1 MEDSI
6 DSSDGTLDEILAK
19 VRRKNRAKPK
29 RERTAGELSTPA
41 SSSRGRD
48 ANSNNASL
56 PHPPSRTPTP
66 HPPRRNKGRQ
76 QTGAGVQT
84 QAEMAG
90 FGQAPAFG
98 AQALSTDATN
108 RSVSPFGAPFN
119 SSSTFAQQQQTP
131 AFGAPAP
138 AMGNA
143 FQQSQQP
150 PFFASPNSATNLP
163 AASNPGGGGFG
174 GSNVGGNG
182 DVNSNPF
189 ASANTASNPFATQT
203 TTGAPSNPFSNAAP
217 AATTTS
223 GFGTASNPFAAAT
236 SANSFGAPSSITN
249 GSSNFFANPAESSNH
264 ATASFAGATLNNQ
277 KRKNGFGDAGTM
289 KRLAF
294 DSTTSSFQKP
304 QTAFAPGPS
313 SNDPV
318 GFGVKDTRKN
328 RNGFSDYLNSREA
341 SGLGPKTARAQSFD
355 ANGVQKSPS
364 VYEKEIRDQLRKDN
378 LHPPAWPR
386 QPGNPASRQAMEDH
400 SEKYKKY
407 QGRVRTSLIKAGLID
422 DPEVRKKLSD
432 AIDFR
437 GICQDMCPEGE
448 KVSRIVEYDVKLA
461 EKTTSPDGLEMW
473 PNPDRMI
480 KSFKRSAAGTDSPL
494 PTEVRSPAA
503 LRRTVDYLI
512 DDFLRSD
519 ENLPSQHNFLWDRT
533 RAIRKD
539 FIFQNAMS
547 AEERTDQIYCLEN
560 IARFHAVALHLLSQ
574 ENFAAEDFSEQQ
586 EREQLG
592 KTLLSLMQ
600 VYDECKDM
608 EGIRME
614 NEAEF
619 RAYYLLFNAHDPF
632 VMQQMQ
638 DWDDKFW
645 FTSSEVQTAV
655 TLIEAMQNV
664 WNGRGP
670 LRPQVA
676 LTTGSASFTT
686 YFSIVEDRKVSYTM
700 ACFAEI
706 HFTQIRR
713 QLLKAIHKAYGR
725 VRDGPK
731 DLTAKVLNSILRFD
745 TEEQCVAFLEELEM
759 DFSSEGADE
768 PYLVVER
775 RRSIPGKTVRQSFSG
790 VMVERKRGG
799 RPLPEVI
806 HTTVFEEAS
815 ATTEATHSPDSMF
828 VTQTTGSPGFGAGG
842 DPRAKHVEV
851 NFSDDD
857 TPSSSPQPPL
867 KTLSPF
873 QRPPTTNGFATTD
886 TNQSVLDSAPKN
898 PFSEMSSNP
907 FIQASNTSSTPSTN
921 NSASNAQPPSFPW
934 TSNPPTN
941 SIFGNPPPSESAAK
955 PPTEMPKFTWST
967 TPAETTTSTPPADG
981 GSGSVFDF
989 LNKPAEKS
997 KTSSILDTATSTSTA
1012 PGIPSTLFSSQ
1023 NQAAEAKPQAPFFE
1037 PYPTKPSDAPPAP
1050 AGDQTSAPS
1059 TNPTS
1064 VAGPA
1069 LTPTQNSSE
1078 ALQPRT
1084 PSLFAKPSE
1093 MVQPPQLV
1101 PASPPLPPK
1110 PAPPKDL
1117 MGDFAK
1123 WVVLGDN
1130 GLMDEFQEALVTHLV
1145 RAVFDQHQREEEE
1158 RKRKEEENRSW
1169 AQARKFRKYS
1179 LRVRFFYRW
1188 RDIARKSALK
1198 RVGRH
1203 NRAAIKHYREAKLAE
1218 AKAAKA
1224 KAEKDEQ
1231 SRAKRLTGPS
1241 SWLDEMEK
1249 DRALKR
1255 ARRESM
1261 SLDTSRRASITSSN
1275 ADALLATG
1283 IFSGMENQRELAAN
1297 CVRDDDSLYDALVGV
1312 TIHPNPSQQ
1321 SMGPPARPKDPLR
1334 SVRNAAVAKPAPKP
1348 KLSKKAQYL
1357 QDLMSGKHREDDLIS
1372 FRSSNSSRMARSV
1385 PTGGKVTNFS
1395 RYQSSSPRSSAEPE
1409 RPRNGPGSGIK
1420 SSYWLLRSRGLFA
1433 TPTGHV
1439 LSDKAPRPVTS
1450 NNYEG
1455 GSQYS
1460 GDSDAGDLD
1469 DRVLEQDGAY
1479 RASLGL
1485 TGSRR
1490 STFSVPQSAAGSPPR
1505 HSFLKPQPS
1514 MSRQSLPA
1522 GMSST
1527 SLLASRHTD
1536 GDAVSQTGSAISTL
1550 QQDAEESLR
1559 ELKRVAAELD
1569 SETEWYREQNKQ
1581 LSQGQQAFG
1590 A

>member
-1 MEDSI
+1 MED
-6 DSSDGTLDEILAK
+6 DSDSLYGSLSEILGV
-19 VRRKNRAKPK
+19 VRSKNRAKPK
-29 RERTAGELSTPA
+29 REPLAGELSTPA
-41 SSSRGRD
+41 TSSSRGRD
-48 ANSNNASL
+48 VNSNNASL
-56 PHPPSRTPTP
+56 LTLHFA
-66 HPPRRNKGRQ
+66 PRPLTLR
-76 QTGAGVQT
+76 V
-84 QAEMAG
+84 
-90 FGQAPAFG
+90 
-98 AQALSTDATN
+98 ATN
-108 RSVSPFGAPFN
+108 VANKLELAFRLNQKWRASVKRLHSERRRFRPTRP
-119 SSSTFAQQQQTP
+119 TD
-131 AFGAPAP
+131 
-138 AMGNA
+138 
-143 FQQSQQP
+143 QSRHLE
-150 PFFASPNSATNLP
+150 LP
-163 AASNPGGGGFG
+163 T
-174 GSNVGGNG
+174 
-182 DVNSNPF
+182 SNPF

-203 TTGAPSNPFSNAAP
+203 TTGASSNPFTGAAP
-217 AATTTS
+217 ATTTTAP
-223 GFGTASNPFAAAT
+223 GFGTASNPFATAS

-264 ATASFAGATLNNQ
+264 AAATFPGATTNSQ
-277 KRKNGFGDAGTM
+277 KRKNGFGDTGAM

-294 DSTTSSFQKP
+294 DSMTTSFQKP
-304 QTAFAPGPS
+304 QAAFTSGPF
-313 SNDPV
+313 SNNPI

-328 RNGFSDYLNSREA
+328 RNGFSDYLKEREA
-341 SGLGPKTARAQSFD
+341 SGLGPKTARAHSFD
-355 ANGVQKSPS
+355 VNGVQKSPS

-422 DPEVRKKLSD
+422 DPDVRKKLSD

-461 EKTTSPDGLEMW
+461 EKSTSPDGLEMW
-473 PNPDRMI
+473 PDPDRMI

-608 EGIRME
+608 EGVRME
-614 NEAEF
+614 SEAEF

-645 FTSSEVQTAV
+645 FNSSEVQTAV

-676 LTTGSASFTT
+676 LTIGSASFTT

-713 QLLKAIHKAYGR
+713 QLLKSIHRSYGR

-745 TEEQCVAFLEELEM
+745 TKEQCVAFLEELEM
-759 DFSSEGADE
+759 DFSSDGADE

-806 HTTVFEEAS
+806 HTTVFEDAS
-815 ATTEATHSPDSMF
+815 ATTEATYSPDSMF
-828 VTQTTGSPGFGAGG
+828 VTQPSGSPGFGASG
-842 DPRAKHVEV
+842 DPRATHVEV
-851 NFSDDD
+851 NFSDDE

-873 QRPPTTNGFATTD
+873 QRPSTTNGFATSD
-886 TNQSVLDSAPKN
+886 TNKSALDSTSKN
-898 PFSEMSSNP
+898 PFSEVSSNP
-907 FIQASNTSSTPSTN
+907 FSQASNTSSTPPTDN
-921 NSASNAQPPSFPW
+921 AASNAQPPIFPW
-934 TSNPPTN
+934 TSKPPAD
-941 SIFGNPPPSESAAK
+941 SIFGNPPSSESATK
-955 PPTEMPKFTWST
+955 PPMEMPKFSWST
-967 TPAETTTSTPPADG
+967 TPADTTANAPPTDV

-989 LNKPAEKS
+989 LNNAAEKS
-997 KTSSILDTATSTSTA
+997 KASFTPDTVTLTTTASGISSQ
-1012 PGIPSTLFSSQ
+1012 LFSTP
-1023 NQAAEAKPQAPFFE
+1023 NQAAEAKAQTPGFE
-1037 PYPTKPSDAPPAP
+1037 SFPTKSMDAPTAP
-1050 AGDQTSAPS
+1050 ANDQNSGPS
-1059 TNPTS
+1059 NNPPS
-1064 VAGPA
+1064 IAGPDSTA
-1069 LTPTQNSSE
+1069 TRQSSE
-1078 ALQPRT
+1078 ASQPQA
-1084 PSLFAKPSE
+1084 PSLFAKASE
-1093 MVQPPQLV
+1093 MVTPQPV
-1101 PASPPLPPK
+1101 PANPPPPPK
-1110 PAPPKDL
+1110 LAPPKDL

-1130 GLMDEFQEALVTHLV
+1130 GLMEEFQEALVTHLV
-1145 RAVFDQHQREEEE
+1145 RAVFVQHEQEEEE
-1158 RKRKEEENRSW
+1158 RKRKEEESRSW
-1169 AQARKFRKYS
+1169 AKARKFRIYS

-1188 RDIARKSALK
+1188 RDIARKLALK

-1203 NRAAIKHYREAKLAE
+1203 NRAAMKQYREAKLAE

-1231 SRAKRLTGPS
+1231 SRTKRLTGPS

-1283 IFSGMENQRELAAN
+1283 IFSGMENQQELAAN

-1312 TIHPNPSQQ
+1312 TIHPNTSQQ

-1334 SVRNAAVAKPAPKP
+1334 SVRNAAVAKPATKP

-1409 RPRNGPGSGIK
+1409 RPKNGPGSGIK

-1439 LSDKAPRPVTS
+1439 LSDKAPRPVMS
-1450 NNYEG
+1450 NHHEG

-1505 HSFLKPQPS
+1505 HSFLKPKS
-1514 MSRQSLPA
+1514 STARQSLPA
-1522 GMSST
+1522 GMSSA
-1527 SLLASRHTD
+1527 SLLASRQTD
-1536 GDAVSQTGSAISTL
+1536 GDAVSQAGSAVSTL

-1569 SETEWYREQNKQ
+1569 NETEWYREQNKQ
-1581 LSQGQQAFG
+1581 LSQGQPAFG

>member
-1 MEDSI
+1 
-6 DSSDGTLDEILAK
+6 
-19 VRRKNRAKPK
+19 
-29 RERTAGELSTPA
+29 
-41 SSSRGRD
+41 
-48 ANSNNASL
+48 
-56 PHPPSRTPTP
+56 
-66 HPPRRNKGRQ
+66 
-76 QTGAGVQT
+76 
-84 QAEMAG
+84 MAG

-119 SSSTFAQQQQTP
+119 SSSTFGLPQQTSV
-131 AFGAPAP
+131 FGAPA
-138 AMGNA
+138 AATNNA

-150 PFFASPNSATNLP
+150 PAFAFPNSAANP
-163 AASNPGGGGFG
+163 AAGNNFSGGGVFG
-174 GSNVGGNG
+174 GSNVASNG

-189 ASANTASNPFATQT
+189 ATANSASNPFATQT
-203 TTGAPSNPFSNAAP
+203 MADTSSNPFSNAAP
-217 AATTTS
+217 AST
-223 GFGTASNPFAAAT
+223 TASNPFAAAT

-249 GSSNFFANPAESSNH
+249 GSSNFFATPNESSH
-264 ATASFAGATLNNQ
+264 QGAAPFAGATANSQ
-277 KRKNGFGDAGTM
+277 KRKNGFGDTGAM

-294 DSTTSSFQKP
+294 DSTTNSFQKP
-304 QTAFAPGPS
+304 QTTFAPGSS
-313 SNDPV
+313 SNDLV

-328 RNGFSDYLNSREA
+328 RNGFSDYWKAREA
-341 SGLGPKTARAQSFD
+341 SGLGPKTARANSFD
-355 ANGVQKSPS
+355 VNRVQKPPS
-364 VYEKEIRDQLRKDN
+364 AYEKEIRDQLRKDN
-378 LHPPAWPR
+378 LHPPTWPR
-386 QPGNPASRQAMEDH
+386 QPGNPANRQAMEDYR
-400 SEKYKKY
+400 EKYKKY
-407 QGRVRTSLIKAGLID
+407 EGHVRTSLIKAGLID

-448 KVSRIVEYDVKLA
+448 KVSRIAEYDVKLA
-461 EKTTSPDGLEMW
+461 EKSTSPDGLEMW

-600 VYDECKDM
+600 VYDECKDL
-608 EGIRME
+608 EGVRME

-645 FTSSEVQTAV
+645 FNSSEVQTVV

-676 LTTGSASFTT
+676 LTTGSTSFTT

-759 DFSSEGADE
+759 EFSTDGADE

-775 RRSIPGKTVRQSFSG
+775 RRSIPGKTIRQSFSG
-790 VMVERKRGG
+790 AMVERKRGG

-806 HTTVFEEAS
+806 HTTVFEEATAS
-815 ATTEATHSPDSMF
+815 AEETHSPDSIF
-828 VTQTTGSPGFGAGG
+828 VTQPAGTPGFGTSG
-842 DPRAKHVEV
+842 DPKANNLEV
-851 NFSDDD
+851 NFSDDE
-857 TPSSSPQPPL
+857 TPSSSPKPPV

-873 QRPPTTNGFATTD
+873 QKPPTTNGFGTSAPT
-886 TNQSVLDSAPKN
+886 QAALDSAPAN
-898 PFSEMSSNP
+898 PFTQASSNP
-907 FIQASNTSSTPSTN
+907 FIQASNTSIIPPTDN
-921 NSASNAQPPSFPW
+921 FASNVKPPTFPW
-934 TSNPPTN
+934 TSNAPTD
-941 SIFGNPPPSESAAK
+941 SALDNPPPSESATK
-955 PPTEMPKFTWST
+955 PPTEMLKFPWST
-967 TPAETTTSTPPADG
+967 TPADTTAGAASAGG

-989 LNKPAEKS
+989 LNKPAERS
-997 KTSSILDTATSTSTA
+997 KVSFNPDATAPTSTA
-1012 PGIPSTLFSSQ
+1012 PGIFSSSLPTE
-1023 NQAAEAKPQAPFFE
+1023 NQAAKAEEQAPVPE
-1037 PYPTKPSDAPPAP
+1037 SSLTKPSGVPPAP
-1050 AGDQTSAPS
+1050 ASDKIAAPS
-1059 TNPTS
+1059 TNSPFDTGS
-1064 VAGPA
+1064 APK
-1069 LTPTQNSSE
+1069 PTQQSTEVS
-1078 ALQPRT
+1078 QPST
-1084 PSLFAKPSE
+1084 PPLFTKPSE
-1093 MVQPPQLV
+1093 MFKSYPDPAHPSPPPQPV
-1101 PASPPLPPK
+1101 
-1110 PAPPKDL
+1110 PPKDL
-1117 MGDFAK
+1117 MGDFTK
-1123 WVVLGDN
+1123 WVVLGDH
-1130 GLMDEFQEALVTHLV
+1130 GLMEEFQEALVTHLV
-1145 RAVFDQHQREEEE
+1145 RTVFDKHQRDEEE

-1169 AQARKFRKYS
+1169 AQARKFRIYS

-1188 RDIARKSALK
+1188 RDIARKLALK

-1203 NRAAIKHYREAKLAE
+1203 NRAAIKHYRETKLAE

-1231 SRAKRLTGPS
+1231 SRTKRLTGPS
-1241 SWLDEMEK
+1241 SWLDELEK

-1334 SVRNAAVAKPAPKP
+1334 SVRGAAVAKPSPKP

-1372 FRSSNSSRMARSV
+1372 FRSSDSSRMARSV
-1385 PTGGKVTNFS
+1385 PSGGKVTNFS

-1439 LSDKAPRPVTS
+1439 LSDKAPRPVMS
-1450 NNYEG
+1450 NIHEG

-1469 DRVLEQDGAY
+1469 DRVLERDGAY

-1505 HSFLKPQPS
+1505 HSFLKPKPP
-1514 MSRQSLPA
+1514 MARQSLPA
-1522 GMSST
+1522 GMSSA
-1527 SLLASRHTD
+1527 SLLASQHTD
-1536 GDAVSQTGSAISTL
+1536 IDAVSQTGSAVSTL

-1581 LSQGQQAFG
+1581 MGQDQQAFG